1 VPCALTVS
9 ADAPLTQ
16 PSRPG
21 SDADGTVVLDREIR
35 AATLSALREAVLG
48 CASAAGLSR
57 DRSLDV
63 MLAAHELAANVI
75 RHGSGRGRLLLR
87 VTARALS
94 CQVSDAQAT
103 AKAGLD
109 AAYEADGTDGT
120 AAPAAGWPAEH
131 GHGLWLVRK
140 TADRVQVAAGPAG
153 SVVSIAFNLPA
164 AAARLE
170 YADRDEAGVVA
181 GV

>member
-1 VPCALTVS
+1 
-9 ADAPLTQ
+9 
-16 PSRPG
+16 
-21 SDADGTVVLDREIR
+21 
-35 AATLSALREAVLG
+35 
-48 CASAAGLSR
+48 
-57 DRSLDV
+57 

-109 AAYEADGTDGT
+109 AAYEADGT

>member
-1 VPCALTVS
+1 VPCALPVTT
-9 ADAPLTQ
+9 DAPLIP

-21 SDADGTVVLDREIR
+21 SDADGKVVLDREIR
-35 AATLSALREAVLG
+35 AATLSPLREAVLG
-48 CASAAGLSR
+48 CAAAAGLSR

-63 MLAAHELAANVI
+63 MLAVHELAANVI

-94 CQVSDAQAT
+94 CQVSDARAT
-103 AKAGLD
+103 ARPGLD
-109 AAYEADGTDGT
+109 AQREADGTASAT
-120 AAPAAGWPAEH
+120 AAWPVDH

-153 SVVSIAFNLPA
+153 SVVSIAFNLPTA
-164 AAARLE
+164 ALPTA
-170 YADRDEAGVVA
+170 
-181 GV
+181 